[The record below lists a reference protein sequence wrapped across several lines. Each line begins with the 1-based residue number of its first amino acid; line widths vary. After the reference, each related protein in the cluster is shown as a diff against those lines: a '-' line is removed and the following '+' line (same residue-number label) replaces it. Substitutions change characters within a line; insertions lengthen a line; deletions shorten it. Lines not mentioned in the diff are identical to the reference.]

1 MSIKIYMP
9 ALSPTMEMGNLVKWL
24 KKEGDSISSGEIIAE
39 IETDKAVMEY
49 ESADDGVLG
58 KILIVEGT
66 NDVKVNSPIAIL
78 LEEGESIDDLDNI
91 DKKIIIDD
99 VAETSHNE
107 VLDDSQTTSNDE
119 PEKDMPL
126 KAVEGNIDSLNNK
139 KKSQI
144 NLDIERKYISP
155 LAKRI
160 AEENNID
167 TRELSGSGPNG
178 RIVKKDIHQYISSG
192 STGIKVADYESIVSL
207 YDASNYSEKIN
218 DNMRLVIAKRLEES
232 NLEIPSYTLNLDC
245 SIFKLNQ
252 IRNLMNEH
260 FDDHQRLSINH
271 FIVKITSM
279 AMIKVP
285 EVNSTWI
292 GDKTLVHKNTDIG
305 IAVAIE
311 NGLITPIIR
320 DVQSKGLSAI
330 RDDMKS
336 LIEKARDK
344 KLSPSEYQGG
354 TISISNLGAYGIKNF
369 TSIINPPQSSILS
382 IGASRKVPVVEEE
395 AVSIDEVISITL
407 TADHRL
413 IDGAVGANFISY
425 MKEIIENP
433 NLMLL

>member
-39 IETDKAVMEY
+39 IETDKALMEY

-58 KILIVEGT
+58 KILIAEGT

-91 DKKIIIDD
+91 DKKISIDD
-99 VAETSHNE
+99 KTETFQDE
-107 VLDDSQTTSNDE
+107 VSSDAQSTSNVE
-119 PEKDMPL
+119 QEKDMPL
-126 KAVEGNIDSLNNK
+126 KANEGNIDSSNNK
-139 KKSQI
+139 KKSQV

-167 TRELSGSGPNG
+167 TREISGSGPNG
-178 RIVKKDIHQYISSG
+178 RIVKKDIHQRINSE
-192 STGIKVADYESIVSL
+192 STGINVTDHESIVSL
-207 YDASNYSEKIN
+207 YNASNYSEKIN

-232 NLEIPSYTLNLDC
+232 NLQIPSYTLNIDC
-245 SIFKLNQ
+245 SISKLNKV
-252 IRNLMNEH
+252 RNSMNEH
-260 FDDHQRLSINH
+260 FDNHQRLSINH
-271 FIVKITSM
+271 FIIKITSM

-292 GDKTLVHKNTDIG
+292 GDKTLIHKNTDIG

-330 RDDMKS
+330 RDDMK
-336 LIEKARDK
+336 LLVEKARDK

-382 IGASRKVPVVEEE
+382 IGASRKIPVIEEE

>member
-39 IETDKAVMEY
+39 IETDKALMEY

-58 KILIVEGT
+58 KILIAEGT

-91 DKKIIIDD
+91 DKKISIDD
-99 VAETSHNE
+99 KTETFQDE
-107 VLDDSQTTSNDE
+107 VSSDAQSTSNVE
-119 PEKDMPL
+119 QEKDMPL
-126 KAVEGNIDSLNNK
+126 KANEGNIDSSNNK
-139 KKSQI
+139 KESQV

-167 TRELSGSGPNG
+167 TREISGSGPNG
-178 RIVKKDIHQYISSG
+178 RIVKKDIHQRINSE
-192 STGIKVADYESIVSL
+192 STGINVTDHESIVSL
-207 YDASNYSEKIN
+207 YNAANYSEKIN

-232 NLEIPSYTLNLDC
+232 NLQIPSYTLNIDC
-245 SIFKLNQ
+245 SISKLNKV
-252 IRNLMNEH
+252 RNSMNEH
-260 FDDHQRLSINH
+260 FDNHQRLSINH
-271 FIVKITSM
+271 FIIKITSM

-292 GDKTLVHKNTDIG
+292 GDKTLIHKNTDIG

-330 RDDMKS
+330 RDDMK
-336 LIEKARDK
+336 LLVEKARDK

-382 IGASRKVPVVEEE
+382 IGASRKIPVIEEE

>member
-39 IETDKAVMEY
+39 IETDKALMEY

-58 KILIVEGT
+58 KILIAEGT

-91 DKKIIIDD
+91 DKKISIDD
-99 VAETSHNE
+99 KTETFQDE
-107 VLDDSQTTSNDE
+107 VSSDAQSTSNVE
-119 PEKDMPL
+119 QEKDMPL
-126 KAVEGNIDSLNNK
+126 KANEGNIDSSNNK
-139 KKSQI
+139 KKSQV

-167 TRELSGSGPNG
+167 TREISGSGPNG
-178 RIVKKDIHQYISSG
+178 RIVKKDIHQRINSE
-192 STGIKVADYESIVSL
+192 STGINVTDHESIVSL
-207 YDASNYSEKIN
+207 YNASNYSEKIN

-232 NLEIPSYTLNLDC
+232 NLQIPSYTLNLDC
-245 SIFKLNQ
+245 SISKLNKV
-252 IRNLMNEH
+252 RNSMNEH
-260 FDDHQRLSINH
+260 FDNHQRLSINH
-271 FIVKITSM
+271 FIIKITSM

-292 GDKTLVHKNTDIG
+292 GDKTLIHKNTDIG

-330 RDDMKS
+330 RDDMK
-336 LIEKARDK
+336 LLVEKARDK

-382 IGASRKVPVVEEE
+382 IGASRKIPVIEEE

>member
-1 MSIKIYMP
+1 
-9 ALSPTMEMGNLVKWL
+9 
-24 KKEGDSISSGEIIAE
+24 
-39 IETDKAVMEY
+39 
-49 ESADDGVLG
+49 
-58 KILIVEGT
+58 
-66 NDVKVNSPIAIL
+66 
-78 LEEGESIDDLDNI
+78 
-91 DKKIIIDD
+91 
-99 VAETSHNE
+99 
-107 VLDDSQTTSNDE
+107 
-119 PEKDMPL
+119 
-126 KAVEGNIDSLNNK
+126 
-139 KKSQI
+139 
-144 NLDIERKYISP
+144 
-155 LAKRI
+155 
-160 AEENNID
+160 
-167 TRELSGSGPNG
+167 
-178 RIVKKDIHQYISSG
+178 
-192 STGIKVADYESIVSL
+192 
-207 YDASNYSEKIN
+207 
-218 DNMRLVIAKRLEES
+218 
-232 NLEIPSYTLNLDC
+232 
-245 SIFKLNQ
+245 
-252 IRNLMNEH
+252 
-260 FDDHQRLSINH
+260 
-271 FIVKITSM
+271 M

-336 LIEKARDK
+336 LIEKARNK

>member
-39 IETDKAVMEY
+39 IETDKALMEY

-58 KILIVEGT
+58 KILIAEGT

-91 DKKIIIDD
+91 DKKISIDD
-99 VAETSHNE
+99 KTETFQDE
-107 VLDDSQTTSNDE
+107 VSSDAQSTSNVE
-119 PEKDMPL
+119 QEKDMPL
-126 KAVEGNIDSLNNK
+126 KANEGNIDSSNNK
-139 KKSQI
+139 KKSQV

-167 TRELSGSGPNG
+167 TREISGSGPNG
-178 RIVKKDIHQYISSG
+178 RIVKKDIHQRINSE
-192 STGIKVADYESIVSL
+192 STGINVTDHESIVSL
-207 YDASNYSEKIN
+207 YNASNYSEKIN

-232 NLEIPSYTLNLDC
+232 NLQIPSYTLNIDC
-245 SIFKLNQ
+245 SISKLNKV
-252 IRNLMNEH
+252 RNSMNEH
-260 FDDHQRLSINH
+260 FDNHQRLSINH
-271 FIVKITSM
+271 FIIKITSM

-292 GDKTLVHKNTDIG
+292 GDKTLIHKNTDIG

-330 RDDMKS
+330 RDDMKI
-336 LIEKARDK
+336 LVEKARDK

-382 IGASRKVPVVEEE
+382 IGASRKIPVIEEE

>member
-39 IETDKAVMEY
+39 IETDKALMEY

-58 KILIVEGT
+58 KILIAEGT

-91 DKKIIIDD
+91 DKKISIADKT
-99 VAETSHNE
+99 ETFKDE
-107 VLDDSQTTSNDE
+107 VSADAQLTSNVE
-119 PEKDMPL
+119 QEKDMPL
-126 KAVEGNIDSLNNK
+126 KTNEGNIDSSNNK
-139 KKSQI
+139 KKSQV

-167 TRELSGSGPNG
+167 TREISGSGPNG
-178 RIVKKDIHQYISSG
+178 RIVKKDIHQHIYSE
-192 STGIKVADYESIVSL
+192 STGVNVTNHESIVSL
-207 YDASNYSEKIN
+207 YNASNYSEKIN

-232 NLEIPSYTLNLDC
+232 NLQIPSYTLNLDC
-245 SIFKLNQ
+245 SISKLNKV
-252 IRNLMNEH
+252 RNSMNEH
-260 FDDHQRLSINH
+260 FDNHQRLSINH
-271 FIVKITSM
+271 FIIKITSM

-292 GDKTLVHKNTDIG
+292 SDKTLVHKNTDIG

-330 RDDMKS
+330 RDDMK
-336 LIEKARDK
+336 LLVEKARDK

-382 IGASRKVPVVEEE
+382 IGASRKIPVIEEE

>member
-99 VAETSHNE
+99 KAETSHNE

-119 PEKDMPL
+119 PEKDIPL

-178 RIVKKDIHQYISSG
+178 RIVKKDIHQHISSE
-192 STGIKVADYESIVSL
+192 SNGIKVADYESIVSL

-305 IAVAIE
+305 IAVAVE

-330 RDDMKS
+330 RDNMKS

-344 KLSPSEYQGG
+344 KLSPREYQGG

-382 IGASRKVPVVEEE
+382 IGASRKVPIVEEE

>member
-39 IETDKAVMEY
+39 IETDKALMEY

-58 KILIVEGT
+58 KILIAEGT

-91 DKKIIIDD
+91 DKKISIDD
-99 VAETSHNE
+99 KTETFQEE
-107 VLDDSQTTSNDE
+107 VSADAQLTSNDE
-119 PEKDMPL
+119 QEKDMPL
-126 KAVEGNIDSLNNK
+126 KANEANVNSSNK
-139 KKSQI
+139 KNKSQV

-167 TRELSGSGPNG
+167 TREISGSGPNG
-178 RIVKKDIHQYISSG
+178 RIVKKDIHQHINSE
-192 STGIKVADYESIVSL
+192 STGVNVTDYESIVSL
-207 YDASNYSEKIN
+207 YNVSNYSEKIN

-232 NLEIPSYTLNLDC
+232 NLQIPSYTLNLDC
-245 SIFKLNQ
+245 SISKLNKV
-252 IRNLMNEH
+252 RNSMNEH
-260 FDDHQRLSINH
+260 FDNHQRLSINH
-271 FIVKITSM
+271 FIIKITSM

-292 GDKTLVHKNTDIG
+292 SDKTFVHKNTDIG

-330 RDDMKS
+330 RDDMK
-336 LIEKARDK
+336 LLVEKARDK

-382 IGASRKVPVVEEE
+382 IGASRKIPVVEEE

>member
-39 IETDKAVMEY
+39 IETDKALMEY

-58 KILIVEGT
+58 KILIAEGT

-91 DKKIIIDD
+91 DKKISIDD
-99 VAETSHNE
+99 KTETFQDE
-107 VLDDSQTTSNDE
+107 VSSDAQSTSNVE
-119 PEKDMPL
+119 QEKDMPL
-126 KAVEGNIDSLNNK
+126 KANEGNIDSSNNK
-139 KKSQI
+139 KESQV

-167 TRELSGSGPNG
+167 TREISGSGPNG
-178 RIVKKDIHQYISSG
+178 RIVKKDIHQRINSE
-192 STGIKVADYESIVSL
+192 STGINVTDHESIVSL
-207 YDASNYSEKIN
+207 YNASNYSEKIN

-232 NLEIPSYTLNLDC
+232 NLQIPSYTLNIDC
-245 SIFKLNQ
+245 SISKLNKV
-252 IRNLMNEH
+252 RNSMNEH
-260 FDDHQRLSINH
+260 FDNHQRLSINH
-271 FIVKITSM
+271 FIIKITSM

-292 GDKTLVHKNTDIG
+292 GDKTLIHKNTDIG

-330 RDDMKS
+330 RDDMK
-336 LIEKARDK
+336 LLVEKARDK

-382 IGASRKVPVVEEE
+382 IGASRKIPVIEEE

>member
-39 IETDKAVMEY
+39 IETDKALMEY

-58 KILIVEGT
+58 KILIAEGT

-91 DKKIIIDD
+91 DKKISIDD
-99 VAETSHNE
+99 KTETFQEE
-107 VLDDSQTTSNDE
+107 VSADAQLTSNDE
-119 PEKDMPL
+119 QEKDMPL
-126 KAVEGNIDSLNNK
+126 KANEANVNSSNK
-139 KKSQI
+139 KNKSQV

-167 TRELSGSGPNG
+167 TREISGSGPNG
-178 RIVKKDIHQYISSG
+178 RIVKKDIHQHINSE
-192 STGIKVADYESIVSL
+192 STGVNVTDYESIVSL
-207 YDASNYSEKIN
+207 YNVSNYSEKIN

-232 NLEIPSYTLNLDC
+232 NLQIPSYTLNLDC
-245 SIFKLNQ
+245 SISKLNKV
-252 IRNLMNEH
+252 RNSMNEH
-260 FDDHQRLSINH
+260 FDNHQRLSINH
-271 FIVKITSM
+271 FIIKITSM

-292 GDKTLVHKNTDIG
+292 SDKTFVHKNTDIG

-330 RDDMKS
+330 RDDMK
-336 LIEKARDK
+336 LLVEKARDK

-382 IGASRKVPVVEEE
+382 IGASRKIPVIEEE